1 MGNNE
6 CTFYRAIKF
15 YLFQVLI
22 MTKFISRLF
31 ILAIADITFILLLFA
46 FYYFVIGNQYALTY
60 NAAFF
65 DKLKRLES
73 INEPK
78 IILVGNSN
86 VAFGFCSE
94 LIEKSIGMP
103 VVNLGLHVDLG
114 NSFLEEMAKFNIN
127 KGDIV
132 VICHSSYFDND
143 KINNCDLAWATIDCN
158 LNYLSVVRR
167 KDITDMLVALPKH
180 LRMVFYRW
188 CSGAGKIDLFPNEY
202 GRKMFNKYCDIE
214 QRPPLKG
221 TFNIESRNFVEP
233 KYNSFCI
240 DRLNDFYSY
249 LKIRGAE
256 MIIAGYPIYDIGIKP
271 DEKQKLK
278 NFTKALD
285 AQLDCDVISDFSEYI
300 FQQNLFYDTY
310 LHLSE
315 EGAKIRTKKFI
326 EDYFKWLK
334 NKDYK

>member
-1 MGNNE
+1 
-6 CTFYRAIKF
+6 
-15 YLFQVLI
+15 

-60 NAAFF
+60 QAAFS

-94 LIEKSIGMP
+94 LVEKSIGMP
-103 VVNLGLHVDLG
+103 VVNLGLHNDLG
-114 NSFLEEMAKFNIN
+114 NCFHEEMAKFNIN
-127 KGDIV
+127 KGDVV
-132 VICHSSYFDND
+132 VICHSSYLDND
-143 KINNCDLAWATIDCN
+143 NIKNSDLAWITIDCN
-158 LNYLSVVRR
+158 LNYLSVVRQ
-167 KDITDMLVALPKH
+167 KDIADMLIALPKH

-188 CSGAGKIDLFPNEY
+188 SSGEGKIDPY
-202 GRKMFNKYCDIE
+202 PDDYSRKMLNKYGDVE
-214 QRPPLKG
+214 QRPILKKAII
-221 TFNIESRNFVEP
+221 IENRSFIAPN
-233 KYNSFCI
+233 YNSLCI
-240 DRLNDFYSY
+240 NRLNEFNSY
-249 LKIRGAE
+249 LRARGAE
-256 MIIAGYPIYDIGIKP
+256 MIIAGYPIYDFGIKP
-271 DEKQKLK
+271 EEKQKLK
-278 NFTKALD
+278 NFTKDLD
-285 AQLDCDVISDFSEYI
+285 AQLDCDVISDFSEYV
-300 FQQNLFYDTY
+300 FSPNLFYDY
-310 LHLSE
+310 ELHLNE